1 MSPDFNPQQR
11 LIEVRHKSLGQ
22 QVPEPLH
29 ERVEQLCDL
38 VYDAGEAQRPS
49 KMQMVAA
56 LLFGSPTDADELIDL
71 VRRYGRATVAE
82 AIVESTAA
90 ADSSVIKL
98 PARKSGPRSP
108 GRGGGGHRGS
118 DEAAS

>member
-38 VYDAGEAQRPS
+38 VYEAGEAQRPS

-56 LLFGSPTDADELIDL
+56 LLFGSPIEADELIDL
-71 VRRYGRATVAE
+71 LRRYGRATVAD
-82 AIVESTAA
+82 ALVESTAP
-90 ADSSVIKL
+90 ADASVIEL

-108 GRGGGGHRGS
+108 SRPGAVRRDS
-118 DEAAS
+118 DEAS